1 MTRPVV
7 TLTLNPAIDAACVA
21 DEVVPMRKVRTRD
34 ERYDP
39 GGGGLNVA
47 RVIRELGGEAVAF
60 YLAGGI
66 TGQALEGLVE
76 RGGIAAVRVPIQD
89 LTRVSHTVF
98 ETSTGQEFRFTP
110 EGPSVTEAEWQNCLE
125 VLSVVDADYFV
136 ASGSLARGLPSDF
149 YARVARQAKARGS
162 RVIVDSSGPG
172 LAGALAE
179 GVFLVKPSRRELAAL
194 LGRDARTPADEEA
207 LAREVVDGGQAEVVA
222 LTLGAEG
229 AVLATRDQTLQARQP
244 AGRGGERRGRR
255 RQLRRGDGLRAG
267 QGPLGG
273 RSLRARGRGRRR
285 RRHDARHRAVPPGG
299 HGAVARRP
307 ATAAAGLT
315 PGDRPAAP
323 PPRNDPPLR
332 ERPEPGAGTPWL
344 ARDDPASRRHT
355 WRSTG
360 PEENAN
366 PGKYPDP
373 FRLKPEDLA
382 RLPVVPTIPPLR
394 RS

>member
-229 AVLATRDQTLQARQP
+229 AVLATRDQTLRLASP
-244 AGRGGERRGRR
+244 PVEAVSAVGAGDSFVGAMVCALAKGRSVVEAFAHGVAAGAAAAMTPGTELCRRADMERLLDGLR
-255 RQLRRGDGLRAG
+255 RQL
-267 QGPLGG
+267 
-273 RSLRARGRGRRR
+273 
-285 RRHDARHRAVPPGG
+285 
-299 HGAVARRP
+299 P
-307 ATAAAGLT
+307 A
-315 PGDRPAAP
+315 
-323 PPRNDPPLR
+323 
-332 ERPEPGAGTPWL
+332 
-344 ARDDPASRRHT
+344 
-355 WRSTG
+355 
-360 PEENAN
+360 
-366 PGKYPDP
+366 
-373 FRLKPEDLA
+373 
-382 RLPVVPTIPPLR
+382 
-394 RS
+394 